1 MVTLKQLETLLWIV
15 QAGSFQ
21 RAAARLNMTQSTVS
35 KRIQELEREVG
46 FTVFDRSSRSARL
59 TEQGQ
64 QLLEL
69 GQSMVDIGTEIAQI
83 SNPKRLR
90 RRPLRIGVTELV
102 AMTWLPA
109 LVKHLRDDHPGL
121 DIRTEVDLGRA
132 IFNRLQQH
140 GLDFA
145 ILPGAFHDRNVHSVQ
160 IDEVTNVWMSATG
173 RLPEIQRL
181 SNERRMPVTFISQG
195 SQSGSGA
202 WIEAWLRR
210 KNFRFERSVACNSLL
225 AIAGLIAS
233 GVGISYLPQSSFAP
247 LVAAGRLHCIPS
259 DPPLP
264 SVPYTIMHHIDAPS
278 EWVAPMVEAALRL
291 SDFSGASRQS
301 GLILNPVE
309 PRSI

>member
-1 MVTLKQLETLLWIV
+1 MVTLKQLETLIWIV
-15 QAGSFQ
+15 QTGSFQ

-46 FTVFDRSSRSARL
+46 FAVFDRSYRSARL
-59 TEQGQ
+59 TEQGSR
-64 QLLEL
+64 LLEL
-69 GQSMVDIGTEIAQI
+69 GQSMLDIGTEIAQI
-83 SNPKRLR
+83 SNSERLR

-109 LVKHLRDDHPGL
+109 LVRHLRDAYPDL

-132 IFNRLQQH
+132 IFTRLQQH

-160 IDEVTNVWMSATG
+160 IDEVSNVWMSAAAVH
-173 RLPEIQRL
+173 PEVQRL
-181 SNERRMPVTFISQG
+181 GNHRRMPVTFISQG

-210 KNFRFERSVACNSLL
+210 HDFRFERSVACNSLL
-225 AIAGLIAS
+225 AIAGLITS
-233 GVGISYLPQSSFAP
+233 GIGISYLPKASFAP
-247 LVAAGRLHCIPS
+247 LVAAGRLRSIPS

-264 SVPYTIMHHIDAPS
+264 SVPHSIMHHVDAPS
-278 EWVAPMVEAALRL
+278 DWVAPMVEAALRL
-291 SDFSGASRQS
+291 SDFSGTSRRS
-301 GLILNPVE
+301 GLILAPANPPPE
-309 PRSI
+309 